1 MCSMAVGAAAA
12 CVVGADVGDAE
23 GEGVS
28 ALADGDTDVAS
39 ALLGEGAALDV
50 DADSDSVGVGDADGE
65 GLLEVVGDAESV
77 GDGLG
82 AAVGSPPPP
91 VRPQPASRTSTA
103 GAARTD
109 RMRRM
114 DPPSVGRCPGADDR
128 GPLPAARKPDL
139 YWTAGGG
146 GGARGSRGS
155 IAVPR
160 AASLSSQGG
169 EEAVDGPGFRE
180 TVRRAPQRKSRR
192 VLVPVA
198 ASGGNRLDMAGGPD
212 MARMEDKVAI
222 ITGAASGMGLSGA

>member
-1 MCSMAVGAAAA
+1 MCSMAVGAGAA
-12 CVVGADVGDAE
+12 CVVGAGVGDVE

-50 DADSDSVGVGDADGE
+50 DADSDSVGVGDADGD
-65 GLLEVVGDAESV
+65 GLLEVVVDVESV

-114 DPPSVGRCPGADDR
+114 VPPSVGRCPGADDR

-146 GGARGSRGS
+146 DGARGSRGS

-160 AASLSSQGG
+160 AASLSSQG
-169 EEAVDGPGFRE
+169 GFRE

-198 ASGGNRLDMAGGPD
+198 ASGGDRLDMAGGPD